1 MRRKKK
7 KEEKKK
13 EEKKKE
19 EKKKEEKKKEKYLF
33 ILASKVES
41 GLALIRFISKPS

>member
-1 MRRKKK
+1 MRR
-7 KEEKKK
+7 KKK

-33 ILASKVES
+33 ILASEAES

>member
-1 MRRKKK
+1 VRRKKK

-19 EKKKEEKKKEKYLF
+19 EYLF

>member
-1 MRRKKK
+1 VRRKKK

-13 EEKKKE
+13 KE
-19 EKKKEEKKKEKYLF
+19 YLF

-41 GLALIRFISKPS
+41 GLALIRFISKFS

>member
-1 MRRKKK
+1 VRRKKK

-13 EEKKKE
+13 EE
-19 EKKKEEKKKEKYLF
+19 YLF
-33 ILASKVES
+33 ILASEAES